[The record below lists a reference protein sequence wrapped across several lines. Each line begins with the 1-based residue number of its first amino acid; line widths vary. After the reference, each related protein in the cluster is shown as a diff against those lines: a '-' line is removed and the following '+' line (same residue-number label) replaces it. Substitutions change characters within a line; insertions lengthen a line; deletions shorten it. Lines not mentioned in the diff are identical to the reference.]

1 MELLASGPCA
11 LDSGPVGR
19 CSSRGW
25 IRYIALDESK
35 RGIYALTPS
44 GHAQL
49 DETLDQHSNSG
60 WKDKIA
66 TPLEQISRSRAWSW
80 FCKPPSTA
88 SGRSP
93 IRTSNRK

>member
-1 MELLASGPCA
+1 MKISRKVRKPRENEIELLELLALGPCA
-11 LDSGPVGR
+11 LDFGPVGR

-49 DETLDQHSNSG
+49 DEHCSSMPIPAEGQDRS
-60 WKDKIA
+60 A
-66 TPLEQISRSRAWSW
+66 SRAD
-80 FCKPPSTA
+80 
-88 SGRSP
+88 GRALEP
-93 IRTSNRK
+93 